1 MNKYAVVF
9 THFGKWALE
18 TYETQA
24 EAIKSASEKLKLG
37 NLWIPVAIAD
47 LQSKEFVLVR
57 VVDFPWHE
65 EESASR
71 ELAVLRYFESVNY
84 NSFRCVEGSVQ
95 MDQSGIVCQY

>member
-1 MNKYAVVF
+1 MSNYAVVF

-18 TYETQA
+18 THETQA
-24 EAIKSASEKLKLG
+24 EAIKSASEKLKPG

-57 VVDFPWHE
+57 VADFPWDKE
-65 EESASR
+65 QSASR
-71 ELAVLRYFESVNY
+71 ELAVLRYFESVNS